1 MTMSKKK
8 NDYIPMCH
16 RAMPIFPLPASDAH
30 ARKHLRPRSHKAE
43 NVRLGAMLALILLA
57 VLTAVLTTGCAMIPP
72 EPVVTGP
79 LSVAPV
85 ADAPVPAATGA
96 IYQPVAHGSVPLF
109 EDRRPRHI
117 GDIVTIVLK
126 ENTRANKG
134 ASTSASRNAGSKLG
148 FNVIPEVLNDALGGK
163 LGPNQNLDISGGH
176 DMTGQGASS
185 AEHNFAGSITTTVL
199 AVLPNGNL
207 QVAGEKQIAINRGS
221 EYVRFSG
228 IVDPRAVQA
237 NNTVLSTQ
245 VADLRVEYRNKGAID
260 EVQTMGWLQRFFLN
274 VSPF

>member
-1 MTMSKKK
+1 MPVFPPPQRLCPARGRREAGAAKKA
-8 NDYIPMCH
+8 H
-16 RAMPIFPLPASDAH
+16 LAAMALLILCAAFT
-30 ARKHLRPRSHKAE
+30 
-43 NVRLGAMLALILLA
+43 AMLG
-57 VLTAVLTTGCAMIPP
+57 GCAFIPP
-72 EPVVTGP
+72 EPIVTGP
-79 LSVAPV
+79 LTVTPV
-85 ADAPVPAATGA
+85 AAAAVPAPTGA
-96 IYQPVAHGSVPLF
+96 IYQPVAHGNVPLF

-134 ASTSASRNAGSKLG
+134 ASTSASRNASATLG
-148 FNVIPEVLNDALGGK
+148 FNVIPEAFGPK
-163 LGPNQNLDISGGH
+163 LGPHQNLDISGGH
-176 DMTGQGASS
+176 DMSGQGASS
-185 AEHNFAGSITTTVL
+185 AQHNFAGSITTTVL

-228 IVDPRAVQA
+228 VVDPRAIQG

-245 VADLRVEYRNKGAID
+245 VADLRVEYRNKGALD

-274 VSPF
+274 ISPF

>member
-1 MTMSKKK
+1 MVMK
-8 NDYIPMCH
+8 NEYLKMCH
-16 RAMPIFPLPASDAH
+16 HAMPVFPLPPAEEGRPVAA
-30 ARKHLRPRSHKAE
+30 AR
-43 NVRLGAMLALILLA
+43 VRCAAMALVLLLA
-57 VLTAVLTTGCAMIPP
+57 VLTGLLGGCAMIPP

-79 LSVAPV
+79 LTVTPV
-85 ADAPVPAATGA
+85 AAAPDPAPTGA

-148 FNVIPEVLNDALGGK
+148 FNLIPEGVNDLLGGK

-185 AEHNFAGSITTTVL
+185 AQHNFAGSITTTVL

-228 IVDPRAVQA
+228 IVDPRAIQG

-245 VADLRVEYRNKGAID
+245 VADLRVEYRNKGTLD